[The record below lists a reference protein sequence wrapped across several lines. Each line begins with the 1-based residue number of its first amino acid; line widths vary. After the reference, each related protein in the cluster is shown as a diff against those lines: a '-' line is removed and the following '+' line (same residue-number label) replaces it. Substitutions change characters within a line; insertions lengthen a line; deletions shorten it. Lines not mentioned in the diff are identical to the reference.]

1 MENIKENAAKAI
13 EKLNNKE
20 CGFYFFT
27 LDTKGNPTG
36 GIANIYE
43 HVKVLNDLGY
53 KAYILHEN
61 VDYVGVGEWLGKEYA
76 ELPHIA
82 ISAQNHEIT
91 RNDFII
97 IPEVFANVMESWA
110 KLPAKKIVLSQS
122 YDYIFELLNI
132 GATWGQFGIQD
143 VITTSEVQAKY
154 IRSLFPNLRTHV
166 VPVSIPEYFK
176 NSDKPKKPIV
186 SILTRDQKEA
196 IKIVKSFYLQYPMY
210 KWVTFRD
217 LRGMPK
223 KQFAT
228 ALSESCLSIW
238 VDEIAGFG
246 TFPLESIECDTPVIG
261 VIPKMI
267 PEWLMGSN
275 QEDGSLTIKNNGV
288 WTNSTLNIPEL
299 IAQYLKVWL
308 EDSVP
313 VNILTS
319 MEDTKGKYT
328 TEIQKEK
335 IELVYSQ
342 FIDNK
347 KAEINAIIEQINT
360 QNKE

>member
-13 EKLNNKE
+13 EKLNNKD

-36 GIANIYE
+36 GVANIYE
-43 HVKVLNDLGY
+43 HVKVLTELGY

-61 VDYVGVGEWLGKEYA
+61 TDYVGVSEWLGKEYA

-91 RNDFII
+91 SNDFII

-110 KLPAKKIVLSQS
+110 NLPAKKIVFAQA
-122 YDYIFELLNI
+122 YEYIFELLNI

-143 VITTSEVQAKY
+143 VITTSETQAKY
-154 IRSLFPNLRTHV
+154 IKSLFPNLTTHI

-176 NSDKPKKPIV
+176 TSDKPKKPIV
-186 SILTRDQKEA
+186 SLCVRDQKEA
-196 IKIVKSFYLQYPMY
+196 MKIVKSFYLQFPMY
-210 KWVTFRD
+210 KWVTFRE
-217 LRGMPK
+217 LRNIPK

-228 ALSESCLSIW
+228 ALGESCLSIW

-246 TFPLESIECDTPVIG
+246 TFPIESFECDTPVIG
-261 VIPKMI
+261 VVPNMI
-267 PEWLMGSN
+267 PEWLLDTN
-275 QEDGSLTIKNNGV
+275 QEDANVSIKNNGV
-288 WTNSTLNIPEL
+288 WTNNTLNIPEL

-313 VNILTS
+313 TNILTG
-319 MEDTKGKYT
+319 MEESKGKYT
-328 TEIQKEK
+328 SEIQKEK

-342 FIDNK
+342 LIENK
-347 KAEINAIIEQINT
+347 KVEINARLEQAIA
-360 QNKE
+360 QNQK